1 MSAIGEQ
8 PEEDALV
15 TSIDPLHVSEHHL
28 EPRYRNRDPDQ
39 CICTSLQIL
48 SQSYALLSIDWDG

>member
-1 MSAIGEQ
+1 MSAIGEL

-28 EPRYRNRDPDQ
+28 EPRYRDRDPD
-39 CICTSLQIL
+39 
-48 SQSYALLSIDWDG
+48 